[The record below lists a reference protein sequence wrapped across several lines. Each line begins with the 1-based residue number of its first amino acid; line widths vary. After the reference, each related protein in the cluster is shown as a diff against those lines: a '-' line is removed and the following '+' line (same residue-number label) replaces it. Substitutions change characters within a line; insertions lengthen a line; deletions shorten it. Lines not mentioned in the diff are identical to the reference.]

1 MTGRTLS
8 GRDTRLATL
17 ASSILA
23 VEHVLVALW
32 RSADVDSEQC
42 HARVFDAWADVA
54 LKHPTVLACAV
65 SVAETD
71 QGIYANSPDAHGLVP
86 NCDVLIA
93 LGLERA
99 HDLDD
104 VPERSL
110 LYALARE
117 VRVWRVDVHQP
128 VVWDD
133 PPPDGADAA
142 GLKLVS
148 FMRRNPELSHEQ
160 FVRHWTE
167 QHAPLA
173 VRHHIGLWNYRQNVV
188 RRAFTPGGGDV
199 DGVAELHFRSR
210 HDFDTSFFDSD
221 EGRAVIM
228 ADVKRFMR
236 RTNDAA
242 LMRERPLRTP

>member
-1 MTGRTLS
+1 M
-8 GRDTRLATL
+8 
-17 ASSILA
+17 
-23 VEHVLVALW
+23 EHVLVALW
-32 RSADVDSEQC
+32 RAADVDAEQC
-42 HARVFDAWADVA
+42 HARVFEEWADVA
-54 LKHPTVLACAV
+54 LKHETVGACAV
-65 SVAETD
+65 SVAEAD
-71 QGIYANSPDAHGLVP
+71 QGIYANPPDAHGLVP

-104 VPERSL
+104 VPERGL
-110 LYALARE
+110 LYALARD

-128 VVWDD
+128 VGWDYD
-133 PPPDGADAA
+133 GPDGVDAP
-142 GLKLVS
+142 GVKLVS
-148 FMRRNPELSHEQ
+148 FMRRATDLSHEQ

-167 QHAPLA
+167 MHTPLA
-173 VRHHIGLWNYRQNVV
+173 VRHHIGLWNYRQDVV

-210 HDFDTSFFDSD
+210 EDFDTRFFDSD
-221 EGRAVIM
+221 DGRAVIM